1 MYIYG
6 PVPSRR
12 LGQSLG
18 ISLIP
23 PKACSLNCVYCQLGR
38 TTCSQVELK
47 SFFPKEDV
55 FQEIL
60 NSKHLEH
67 TDVITFVGDGEPTL
81 SKDLGWVINKC
92 KDSLD
97 IPVAVI
103 TNGSLLYLKEVRE
116 ALKNAD
122 IVIPSMDAGNKKT
135 FARINRP
142 HPKLVFE
149 QIIQGQIDFRNEYK
163 GQLWLEVMLVHN
175 INDSTE
181 ELISIKNIVD
191 KINPDRV
198 YFMTPV
204 RPPAE
209 SWVLPSNPKNIIEAQ
224 KIIGKGIAIE
234 GLEVGDFDLND
245 FKNAKDAILEIG
257 SRHPLRMEQA
267 LSMEKKY
274 LTSGVVQQMIEENEL
289 VNITYNKEV
298 FLLPAHFVLGK

>member
-1 MYIYG
+1 
-6 PVPSRR
+6 
-12 LGQSLG
+12 
-18 ISLIP
+18 
-23 PKACSLNCVYCQLGR
+23 
-38 TTCSQVELK
+38 
-47 SFFPKEDV
+47 
-55 FQEIL
+55 
-60 NSKHLEH
+60 
-67 TDVITFVGDGEPTL
+67 
-81 SKDLGWVINKC
+81 
-92 KDSLD
+92 
-97 IPVAVI
+97 
-103 TNGSLLYLKEVRE
+103 
-116 ALKNAD
+116 
-122 IVIPSMDAGNKKT
+122 
-135 FARINRP
+135 
-142 HPKLVFE
+142 
-149 QIIQGQIDFRNEYK
+149 
-163 GQLWLEVMLVHN
+163 MLVHN

-181 ELISIKNIVD
+181 ELISIKNVVD

-209 SWVLPSNPKNIIEAQ
+209 SWVLPSSPKNIIEAQ

>member
-1 MYIYG
+1 MYVYG

-12 LGQSLG
+12 LGRSLG

-38 TTCSQVELK
+38 TTCSLIERK

-67 TDVITFVGDGEPTL
+67 TDIITFVGDGEPTL
-81 SKDLGWVINKC
+81 SKDLGWIINKC
-92 KDSLD
+92 KDHLD

-103 TNGSLLYLKEVRE
+103 TNGSLLYQKEVRE

-122 IVIPSMDAGNKKT
+122 IVIPSIDAGSKKT
-135 FARINRP
+135 FIRINRP
-142 HPKLVFE
+142 HSKLEFE
-149 QIIQGQIDFRNEYK
+149 QIMQGQINFSNEYN
-163 GQLWLEVMLVHN
+163 GQLWLEVMLVHD
-175 INDSTE
+175 INDCTE
-181 ELISIKNIVD
+181 ELVSIKSIVE

-209 SWVLPSNPKNIIEAQ
+209 SWVLPSNPKNIIKAQ
-224 KIIGKGIAIE
+224 KIIGKGISIE
-234 GLEVGDFDLND
+234 GLEVGEFDLNEY
-245 FKNAKDAILEIG
+245 KNAKDAILEIA

-267 LSMEKKY
+267 LSMEEKY
-274 LTSGVVQQMIEENEL
+274 LLSGVVKQMIEENEL
-289 VNITYNKEV
+289 VNITFNKEE
-298 FLLPAHFVLGK
+298 FLLPAHFVFGK